1 MQTECILHPVCQANL
16 QHAKSAKQVSLDLNC
31 LYSIILKYKV
41 LHRWKQVLAVNIPQT
56 FIFKTNNGIFWIIIS
71 KSRTEQYT
79 HIYAFKSE
87 MSINAKIVRD
97 VKT

>member
-1 MQTECILHPVCQANL
+1 MHTSPCVSSQSTTCKV
-16 QHAKSAKQVSLDLNC
+16 AKQVSLDLNC

-41 LHRWKQVLAVNIPQT
+41 LHKWKQVLAVNVPQT

-79 HIYAFKSE
+79 HIYTFKSE

-97 VKT
+97 VKI